1 VVFKGVAV
9 DLLPGPPSRVG
20 VVRAQQDRHDPG
32 LDGSGWQALSGCLR
46 RPADPD
52 LGAMREHG
60 RKYIVARTFSIATTV
75 DASSL
80 LKRARKAASENDAN
94 LVGDEGSGRF
104 SHEMVR
110 GEYRLIGRTVV
121 VTITEK
127 HWLLPWP
134 IVEAQLRELVQ

>member
-1 VVFKGVAV
+1 MAK
-9 DLLPGPPSRVG
+9 
-20 VVRAQQDRHDPG
+20 
-32 LDGSGWQALSGCLR
+32 
-46 RPADPD
+46 
-52 LGAMREHG
+52 
-60 RKYIVARTFSIATTV
+60 TFSMATTV